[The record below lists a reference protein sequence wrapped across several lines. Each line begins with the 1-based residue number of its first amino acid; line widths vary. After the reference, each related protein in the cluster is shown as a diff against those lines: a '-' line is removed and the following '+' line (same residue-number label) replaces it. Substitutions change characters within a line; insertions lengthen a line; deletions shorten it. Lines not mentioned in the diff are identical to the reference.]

1 LSKKTL
7 KQLLLNKCEEQRGLS
22 SKLAEIAQ
30 YSSGGNFVRVLKD
43 PKKEFEKLHGLVD
56 VVRYLFP
63 NEEKEL
69 LGEYAI
75 TLDPNKMTARH
86 MLEYL
91 DQHRITNVKRTLI
104 NKMLNSTNEA
114 SKEWARLYD
123 IDDSYVRKDLTFDE
137 TYNEYGG
144 GYKPKS
150 VETEVGA
157 KLFKGYCLL
166 DEQMFNIL
174 DQTIYGL
181 EMKIMRITDDYIR
194 EMYYARFMILSI
206 AVTVSKNRIDEAR
219 DMCHKMINN
228 VNDNYYRALA
238 CLHLGNTYL
247 LQSFET
253 SNKIYVKGLEYANE
267 DSRGEMVRL
276 NLQRSINF
284 LDNLYK
290 KQPRYLNINSTHAA
304 DIHEIA
310 FYYIQHK
317 QYFKAKELLDK
328 LDFDLLNDVQKAFNQ
343 YYRGLMGDSIKHF
356 SRSITWFKKAGDFYF
371 RSFPILELE
380 KLGVDKNLIEA
391 LAV

>member
-1 LSKKTL
+1 MI
-7 KQLLLNKCEEQRGLS
+7 LNKCELQRGLLA
-22 SKLAEIAQ
+22 KLAQIAG
-30 YSSGGNFVRVLKD
+30 YATAGGFKKPLLKEE
-43 PKKEFEKLHGLVD
+43 KEFDKFYGLVD
-56 VVRYLFP
+56 VVKHLFP
-63 NEEKEL
+63 DEEKQL
-69 LGEYAI
+69 MSDYAL
-75 TLDPNKMTARH
+75 TLDPNNKSARY

-91 DQHRITNVKRTLI
+91 DQHRLGDTKRKLI
-104 NKMLNSTNEA
+104 HRMLNCTNEA

-137 TYNEYGG
+137 TFNEYGG

-150 VETEVGA
+150 LETEIGA

-181 EMKIMRITDDYIR
+181 EMKIMRISNEYIR
-194 EMYYARFMILSI
+194 EMYYSRFMVLSI

-247 LQSFET
+247 IQSYDTANE
-253 SNKIYVKGLEYANE
+253 IYVKGLEYTSE
-267 DSRGEMVRL
+267 DSRGELVRL

-310 FYYIQHK
+310 FYYIQQK

-343 YYRGLMGDSIKHF
+343 YYRGLIGDSIKHF